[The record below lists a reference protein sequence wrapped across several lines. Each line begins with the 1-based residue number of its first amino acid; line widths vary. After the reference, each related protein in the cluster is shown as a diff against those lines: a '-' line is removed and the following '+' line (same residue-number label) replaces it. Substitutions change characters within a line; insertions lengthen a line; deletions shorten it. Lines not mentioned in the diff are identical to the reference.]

1 MFMRRSLMTAMT
13 VLGMTAGTLA
23 FAPGAADAA
32 PSGCIHPNPDNSHHT
47 VMTNGWGT
55 GIFEAYDDVLKVV
68 DLRND
73 GHRTYVHLDVCE
85 GGQWVRYGAYSSGPN
100 EGNTDRERYDFNF
113 TEGRRIRFQVC
124 VKQDG
129 SWVGCSETEYGYA

>member
-1 MFMRRSLMTAMT
+1 
-13 VLGMTAGTLA
+13 
-23 FAPGAADAA
+23 
-32 PSGCIHPNPDNSHHT
+32 
-47 VMTNGWGT
+47 MTNGWGT

-85 GGQWVRYGAYSSGPN
+85 DGQWVRYGAYSSGPN
-100 EGNTDRERYDFNF
+100 EGNTDRERYDFNL
-113 TEGRRIRFQVC
+113 TEGRRIRFNVC